1 MATIYHPPSSLDTL
15 PAQSTSL
22 FLAGSIEMGRAED
35 WQTQVCEAFQ
45 SLPELVIFNPRRP
58 DWDSSWSQRA
68 DFAPFREQVEWELD
82 ALERATCVLMYLA
95 PGTHSPISLLELG
108 LFVRQRKLIVACP
121 DGFWRQGNVE
131 IVCARYGAQFVA
143 SLDEGIK
150 QARLACEARL
160 G

>member
-1 MATIYHPPSSLDTL
+1 MATIYHPPSSLEAV
-15 PAQSTSL
+15 PAHATSL
-22 FLAGSIEMGRAED
+22 FLAGSIEMGRAVD
-35 WQTQVCEAFQ
+35 WQAQVCEAFQ
-45 SLPELVIFNPRRP
+45 ALSELVIFNPRRP
-58 DWDSSWSQRA
+58 DWDSSWSQQA
-68 DFAPFREQVEWELD
+68 DFAPFREQVTWELD

-95 PGTHSPISLLELG
+95 PGTQSPISLLELG
-108 LFVRQRKLIVACP
+108 LFVRQGKLIVACP

-131 IVCARYGAQFVA
+131 IVCARYGARFVT